1 MGIDHRVPLS
11 DWLLDVIASVFY
23 TAQFSSDLLTCSHDK
38 FGSVFEIYWAR
49 VEEMLRVRGS
59 VHPVSPRGRPFLET
73 LHYLLANL
81 GITTST

>member
-1 MGIDHRVPLS
+1 MLRHNTTRMGIDHRVPLS

-49 VEEMLRVRGS
+49 VEEMLGDSGS
-59 VHPVSPRGRPFLET
+59 VYPVGLVVARSRKRS
-73 LHYLLANL
+73 
-81 GITTST
+81 IS